1 MIKEKRNLENLHLMT
16 VNQLNELKA
25 QIDQMIQLKQPSLRV
40 GMKCEVDSPRV
51 AGMIGEIIK
60 VNQVK
65 CKVKFDG
72 QTWNVPKSMIQ
83 PVFV

>member
-1 MIKEKRNLENLHLMT
+1 MSKIKINTENLHLMS
-16 VNQLNELKA
+16 VNELNEVKA

-40 GMKCEVDSPRV
+40 GMKCKVDSPRV

-72 QTWNVPKSMIQ
+72 QTWNVPKSMI
-83 PVFV
+83 VLS

>member
-1 MIKEKRNLENLHLMT
+1 MIKEKRNLENLHLMS

-51 AGMIGEIIK
+51 AGMIGEIVK
-60 VNQVK
+60 VNNVK
-65 CKVKFDG
+65 CKVKFNG
-72 QTWNVPKSMIQ
+72 STFNVPKSMIIIK
-83 PVFV
+83 